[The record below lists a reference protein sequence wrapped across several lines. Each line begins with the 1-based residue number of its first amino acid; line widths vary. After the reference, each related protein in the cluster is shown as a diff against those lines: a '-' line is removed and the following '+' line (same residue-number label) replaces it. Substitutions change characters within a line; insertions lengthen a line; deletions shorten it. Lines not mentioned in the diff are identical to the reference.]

1 MPKRKRGYK
10 SKSNDGALAN
20 GAPETGDAGHLP
32 ATADAPVID
41 LDDFDKKKGPAP
53 KRQKKILDKENQP
66 PVAVRSSERLQKG
79 LQTKKGQELGM
90 LLTVIAKTQLAKEKV
105 PRAGKAGKK
114 ADKQM
119 MPDKGGTADGRD
131 GGGDMDID
139 SEDVGGQRGGGRP
152 SGSSSHTDGRVVGQ
166 EKDIFSEDEPEIATQ
181 TPRKSS
187 FELIPHTSASAKK
200 SSPAIFTPIASRNSS
215 SQPPRSRQS
224 VGSSASRTKEIDGSL
239 IGKINDVG
247 DRRARST
254 ATKSLRAEGEISMD
268 TIHSSTPPPI
278 DRIEGMDEDNEDH
291 DEEIQEIRKPSA
303 ASKGKAKAT
312 TAPRLSLSPPRSSV
326 PKRSSGVA
334 APAAVRVPS
343 PSISRGKDIRS
354 QSSTSVHRKQV
365 PKTSQSKPLTTS
377 KPPSSHS
384 NTAQH
389 LEVEDDDEGD
399 VEDAEGD
406 YGVEEDK
413 DMWPSEKRPRIK
425 VRRVRGKEWPEG
437 VDPFYGPIDGKL
449 IPRRHPEYTKGK
461 VHVSQYHPRCKRYL
475 ERAYI
480 YICWLLATKS
490 AFPNPSKCID
500 FAVWAWQK
508 TMESYSCDYGYDE
521 FILDHNPRDPKC
533 QLRYFHPAIRAVLQ
547 ESIFKKHKV
556 GHYFFRE
563 FNKEFRLGLIALACT
578 AIHNMIDEFN
588 DGESI
593 TRDFTHADYS
603 EIYEAHLSTL
613 LAIPEDGEYGALAFD
628 KLANYTN
635 RDLNANLTI
644 PDETW
649 GEIAPYLNEEELR
662 QTAKAMA
669 EAVDS
674 DASDVGGGGVG
685 GDGDDGDD
693 ESD

>member
-1 MPKRKRGYK
+1 MAKRKRKAGAQAK
-10 SKSNDGALAN
+10 ANAQAPADDGPTDDDTLSPTKAVARS
-20 GAPETGDAGHLP
+20 P
-32 ATADAPVID
+32 ID
-41 LDDFDKKKGPAP
+41 LDDFDKPKRPAP
-53 KRQKKILDKENQP
+53 KRQKRNEDKENNP

-79 LQTKKGQELGM
+79 ARAVQGQKLG
-90 LLTVIAKTQLAKEKV
+90 IAKEKDA
-105 PRAGKAGKK
+105 RTGKAGNK
-114 ADKQM
+114 AGKQ
-119 MPDKGGTADGRD
+119 KILESERTENL
-131 GGGDMDID
+131 GDNGDIEGD
-139 SEDVGGQRGGGRP
+139 SEETNRQRGGRLGT
-152 SGSSSHTDGRVVGQ
+152 SSQNNGRVVEG
-166 EKDIFSEDEPEIATQ
+166 ERELFSEDEPMIAAP

-187 FELIPHTSASAKK
+187 FELIEHTKAASAKK
-200 SSPAIFTPIASRNSS
+200 TSPAIFSPIASCKSP

-224 VGSSASRTKEIDGSL
+224 VVSSTSRTRDIEGSARNDDDG
-239 IGKINDVG
+239 
-247 DRRARST
+247 RRARST

-278 DRIEGMDEDNEDH
+278 DRNVPMDEDN
-291 DEEIQEIRKPSA
+291 DEEVQEIRKPSA

-399 VEDAEGD
+399 DEDAEGD
-406 YGVEEDK
+406 HGVEEDE
-413 DMWPSEKRPRIK
+413 DMWPSEKRPRVK

-613 LAIPEDGEYGALAFD
+613 LAIPEDGEYGAQAFD

-674 DASDVGGGGVG
+674 DASDAGGGGVG

-693 ESD
+693 QSD